1 MDPILH
7 TVIALGCMGGCYCAG
22 KYFAKA
28 KAENVIGWMLDHLET
43 EGFVA
48 TVMDKDGEKELILIS
63 ELIAKAL
70 KETKKTT

>member
-7 TVIALGCMGGCYCAG
+7 TVIAIGCMGGCYYAG

-28 KAENVIGWMLDHLET
+28 GAENIIGFMLDTLET

-48 TVMDKDGEKELILIS
+48 TAMDKDGEKELIPIS